1 MRKSILGG
9 EDREWSQTV
18 AVVDRD
24 YNTGV
29 EEGGKEGGK
38 YMKRG
43 VFHSV
48 SSGLVGGLR
57 LQAGT

>member
-29 EEGGKEGGK
+29 EEV
-38 YMKRG
+38 KRG
-43 VFHSV
+43 VN
-48 SSGLVGGLR
+48 
-57 LQAGT
+57 T